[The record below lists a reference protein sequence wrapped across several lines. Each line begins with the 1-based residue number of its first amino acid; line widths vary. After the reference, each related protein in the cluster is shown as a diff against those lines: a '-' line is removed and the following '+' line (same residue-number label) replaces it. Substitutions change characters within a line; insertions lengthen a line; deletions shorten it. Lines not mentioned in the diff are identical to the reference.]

1 MTDHPKPG
9 FTFYVHALCI
19 TKLFLLAVLIATPEA
34 VLALV
39 QVIYCAGRIEDI
51 KNNLVHYAYSE
62 ASSLTKS
69 FFTSVS
75 GQIHVSMSLYRTY
88 YIQENQTW
96 MSIYANYKCT

>member
-1 MTDHPKPG
+1 MHIITLQSAGVLHVPACNHDRPPLPG
-9 FTFYVHALCI
+9 FTFYVHALCT
-19 TKLFLLAVLIATPEA
+19 TKLSLLAVLIATPEA

-62 ASSLTKS
+62 VSSLTKS

-75 GQIHVSMSLYRTY
+75 
-88 YIQENQTW
+88 
-96 MSIYANYKCT
+96 